1 MTNPFNMASL
11 FGVGILQFIG
21 MSRVEGEVLR
31 IMLLGMQAVW
41 LLLMAASSLV
51 KRKKRSSFNLE
62 DFPIENLITLFEW
75 ED

>member
-1 MTNPFNMASL
+1 MASL

-51 KRKKRSSFNLE
+51 KRKKRSSLE

>member
-51 KRKKRSSFNLE
+51 KRKKRSSLE

>member
-1 MTNPFNMASL
+1 MASL

>member
-51 KRKKRSSFNLE
+51 KRKKRSSLE
-62 DFPIENLITLFEW
+62 DFPIENLITLFE
-75 ED
+75 

>member
-62 DFPIENLITLFEW
+62 DFPIENLITLFE
-75 ED
+75 